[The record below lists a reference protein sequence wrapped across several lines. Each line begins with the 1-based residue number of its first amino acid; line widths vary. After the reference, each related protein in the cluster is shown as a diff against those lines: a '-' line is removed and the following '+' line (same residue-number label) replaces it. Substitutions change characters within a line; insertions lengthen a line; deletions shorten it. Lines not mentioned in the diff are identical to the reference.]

1 MAWFWWL
8 LVLGVITMWVLT
20 LVDLVRRRHS
30 MSGGKLAAWVILVI
44 VFPVLGTVVY
54 FLVNGTAGAAARSA
68 GGDAY
73 SQDPRLGA

>member
-20 LVDLVRRRHS
+20 VVDLVRRRHA

-44 VFPVLGTVVY
+44 VFPVLGSVVY
-54 FLVNGTAGAAARSA
+54 FLVNGTAGSSARSA
-68 GGDAY
+68 AGDRY
-73 SQDPRLGA
+73 SQDPRMGA